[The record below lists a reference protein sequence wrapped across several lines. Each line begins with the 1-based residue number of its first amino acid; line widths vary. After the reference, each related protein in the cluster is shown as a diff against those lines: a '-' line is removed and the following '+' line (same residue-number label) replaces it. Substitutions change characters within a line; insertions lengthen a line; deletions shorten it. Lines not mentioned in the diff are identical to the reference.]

1 MDLKG
6 YVYILTN
13 PSFRED
19 WVKIGKSKRLPEIR
33 GRELYN
39 TAVPLP
45 FEIYATLKTEKYN
58 QAEKLIHR
66 SIDRIS
72 DLRISKSREFFKI
85 TPEEAYEIFYD
96 IKELLGDEAE
106 LELHGDNIEVKTDKN
121 NGKRKRSQLFSFYSK
136 GIKDGEIVKFV
147 EDETI
152 VAVVANARQVL
163 FEGGLWYLS
172 SLARELYER
181 QGRGN
186 ASGSYQ
192 GPLFFTY
199 NGVRLTDILD
209 IE

>member
-1 MDLKG
+1 M
-6 YVYILTN
+6 V
-13 PSFRED
+13 S
-19 WVKIGKSKRLPEIR
+19 V
-33 GRELYN
+33 
-39 TAVPLP
+39 
-45 FEIYATLKTEKYN
+45 
-58 QAEKLIHR
+58 Q
-66 SIDRIS
+66 
-72 DLRISKSREFFKI
+72 EFFKI

-106 LELHGDNIEVKTDKN
+106 LKLHGDNIEVKTDKN
-121 NGKRKRSQLFSFYSK
+121 NSKRKRSQLFSFYSK

-186 ASGSYQ
+186 ARDPIRDHCFLLIMGCAY
-192 GPLFFTY
+192 LIY
-199 NGVRLTDILD
+199 
-209 IE
+209 

>member
-1 MDLKG
+1 M
-6 YVYILTN
+6 
-13 PSFRED
+13 E
-19 WVKIGKSKRLPEIR
+19 KSKRLPEIR

-121 NGKRKRSQLFSFYSK
+121 NSKRKKLFSFSK
-136 GIKDGEIVKFV
+136 GIK
-147 EDETI
+147 
-152 VAVVANARQVL
+152 
-163 FEGGLWYLS
+163 
-172 SLARELYER
+172 
-181 QGRGN
+181 
-186 ASGSYQ
+186 
-192 GPLFFTY
+192 
-199 NGVRLTDILD
+199 
-209 IE
+209 